1 MNLDHTAFADEAR
14 RPYAAASVEPLLVDV
29 ERGGTLES
37 RHRVHGVAV
46 REGAIVAAA
55 GNPGLVTFMRSAAK
69 PLQALP
75 LARAREELE
84 AAQLAIACASHLAN
98 DAQLEAVRSLLAAAP
113 ASPEELECGPAG
125 NPPERIK
132 HNCSGKHAGMLAL
145 CRARGWEGA
154 GYRLAGHPVQ
164 EAMLEEVAG
173 AAEVVATAIPTAVDG
188 CGVVTFALP
197 LERMAAAFSRLAGRD
212 GGERV
217 TAAMQARPELIRGDG
232 SADTD
237 LMQALP
243 GWVAK
248 GGAEGLFCAAGPDGT
263 GVALKCED
271 GNGRAIKP
279 ALAVLLGRIGIALDE
294 SFTRLPVHNSRGE
307 AVGTIRPAG
316 A

>member
-1 MNLDHTAFADEAR
+1 MDPDHTAFADDPSP
-14 RPYAAASVEPLLVDV
+14 PYAAASVQPLVVDV
-29 ERGGTLES
+29 VRGETLES
-37 RHRVHGVAV
+37 RHRVHAV
-46 REGAIVAAA
+46 VLREGSIATAA
-55 GNPGLVTFMRSAAK
+55 GDPGLITFMRSAAK

-84 AAQLAIACASHLAN
+84 DAQLAIACASHLAD
-98 DAQLEAVRSLLAAAP
+98 DAQLDAVRSLLAAAP
-113 ASPEELECGPAG
+113 ASSEELECGPAG
-125 NPPERIK
+125 DPPERIK

-145 CRARGWEGA
+145 CRARGWESS

-173 AAEVVATAIPTAVDG
+173 AAKVDPSAIPTAVDG

-197 LERMAAAFSRLAGRD
+197 LERMAQAFSRLAGLD

-217 TAAMQARPELIRGDG
+217 TAAMRARPELIRGEG
-232 SADTD
+232 AADTD
-237 LMQALP
+237 LMRALP

-248 GGAEGLFCAAGPDGT
+248 GGAEGLFCAAGADGT

-271 GNGRAIKP
+271 GKGRALKP
-279 ALAVLLGRIGIALDE
+279 ALATLLGRIGITLDQ
-294 SFTRLPVHNSRGE
+294 SFTHLILHNSRGE
-307 AVGTIRPAG
+307 VVGAITAAG

>member
-1 MNLDHTAFADEAR
+1 MVLDHTAFADDPL

-29 ERGGTLES
+29 VRGGTLES
-37 RHRVHGVAV
+37 RHRVHAVAV
-46 REGAIVAAA
+46 REGEVVAAA

-84 AAQLAIACASHLAN
+84 DAQLAIACASHLA
-98 DAQLEAVRSLLAAAP
+98 DGEQLAAVRSLLAAAP

-125 NPPERIK
+125 DPPERIK

-145 CRARGWEGA
+145 SRAHGWESS

-164 EAMLEEVAG
+164 EAMLLEVAG
-173 AAEVVATAIPTAVDG
+173 AAEIDTAAMPTAVDG
-188 CGVVTFALP
+188 CGVLTFALP
-197 LERMAAAFSRLAGRD
+197 LERMAVAFSRLSGRD

-217 TAAMQARPELIRGDG
+217 TAAMRARPDLIRGG
-232 SADTD
+232 GAADTD
-237 LMQALP
+237 LMRALP

-248 GGAEGLFCAAGPDGT
+248 GGAEGLFCAAGLDGT

-271 GNGRAIKP
+271 GNGRALKP
-279 ALAVLLGRIGIALDE
+279 ALATLLGRIGITLDQ
-294 SFTRLPVHNSRGE
+294 SFNHILVHNSRGE
-307 AVGTIRPAG
+307 MVGSITAADG
-316 A
+316 